1 MGVGFDHE
9 QAAGA
14 LAGSEK
20 PEERSAASSRVTA
33 ADLAWRRPLLFGVAE
48 VFGQSS
54 SLAGAAWSDAEHRML
69 KCVSEYGGAEVTA
82 TSCHVVAGMR
92 RMRSLVSIENL
103 LK

>member
-1 MGVGFDHE
+1 MDNRGGFDHE

-20 PEERSAASSRVTA
+20 PEERRAASSRVTA
-33 ADLAWRRPLLFGVAE
+33 ADWAWRRPLLLGVAE

-69 KCVSEYGGAEVTA
+69 KCVCEYGGAASQKPE
-82 TSCHVVAGMR
+82 
-92 RMRSLVSIENL
+92 
-103 LK
+103 